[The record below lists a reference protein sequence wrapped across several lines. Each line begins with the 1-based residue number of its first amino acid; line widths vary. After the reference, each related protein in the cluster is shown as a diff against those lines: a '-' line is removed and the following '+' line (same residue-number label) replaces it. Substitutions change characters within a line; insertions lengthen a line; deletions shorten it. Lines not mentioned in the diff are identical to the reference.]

1 MSEIKI
7 SSDSKYKWMDW
18 QGEKG
23 ERVTVRCG
31 VLKKAG
37 ERQRREER
45 KINPDLS
52 QAVFLMKLRALL
64 EGNEEPG

>member
-1 MSEIKI
+1 
-7 SSDSKYKWMDW
+7 MDW

-64 EGNEEPG
+64 GGNEEPG

>member
-1 MSEIKI
+1 MSEVKI

-18 QGEKG
+18 QGEKGG

-45 KINPDLS
+45 KINHDLS
-52 QAVFLMKLRALL
+52 QAVFLGSGGLC
-64 EGNEEPG
+64 